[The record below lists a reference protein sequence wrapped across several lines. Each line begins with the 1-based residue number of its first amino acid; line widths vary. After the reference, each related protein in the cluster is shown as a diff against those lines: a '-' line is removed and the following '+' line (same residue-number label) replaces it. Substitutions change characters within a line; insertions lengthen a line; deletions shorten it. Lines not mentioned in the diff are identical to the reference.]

1 LEKYWKCWEG
11 FTSPKLL
18 SSTVAT
24 PDILTSRSSSWEF
37 VIEEKGTDA
46 FKV

>member
-1 LEKYWKCWEG
+1 LEKYWKCSEG
-11 FTSPKLL
+11 LISSKLL

-24 PDILTSRSSSWEF
+24 PDILTSRSLSWEF
-37 VIEEKGTDA
+37 VMEEKGTDA